1 MSTNSGEREIDNLHK
16 SEVSSNVMSLPLSTR
31 EIMAT
36 VLSRDLED
44 GQWVEVGANLPVP
57 RAGVLLAHLHHG
69 PNMTV
74 MMSMTKVNVLNE
86 PSIEEFEFI
95 TDARATRWAEA
106 YYIHNDLVENMKF
119 RRNGVFFAGALQIDP
134 WGNSNLIGIGSDYH
148 KLKFRGP
155 GAVGTTNATV
165 MNSRFH
171 LVVNSHDKRIFVEK
185 CDFISSYG
193 WGRGR
198 GDRENLGLPGG
209 PRYCVTPLCI
219 MDFDDDSKRLR
230 LKSVHPGVSVRD
242 VIERTGFELIV
253 PKDVPETPKPTVHEL
268 EILRMRID
276 IAGNLR

>member
-1 MSTNSGEREIDNLHK
+1 MSSVAETARLSFDDII
-16 SEVSSNVMSLPLSTR
+16 SLPVSNR

-36 VLSRDLED
+36 VLARDLED

-74 MMSMTKVNVLNE
+74 MMAMTKANVLNE
-86 PSIEEFEFI
+86 PSIEEFELI

-119 RRNGVFFAGALQIDP
+119 RRNGVFFAGALQIDAF
-134 WGNSNLIGIGSDYH
+134 GNSNLIGIGSDYK

-171 LVVNSHDKRIFVEK
+171 LVVNAHDKRIFVEK
-185 CDFISSYG
+185 CDFVSSYG
-193 WGRGR
+193 WGSGG
-198 GDRENLGLPGG
+198 GDRAKLKLPGG
-209 PRYCVTPLCI
+209 PRYCVTPLCV
-219 MDFDDDSKRLR
+219 MDFEEGTKRMR
-230 LKSVHPGVSVRD
+230 LKSVHPGVSVQD
-242 VIERTGFELIV
+242 VIDHTGFELVI
-253 PKDVPETPKPTVHEL
+253 PSDVPQTLAPTRREL
-268 EILRMRID
+268 EILRTRID
-276 IAGNLR
+276 VAGNLR

>member
-1 MSTNSGEREIDNLHK
+1 MNIIEKNAP
-16 SEVSSNVMSLPLSTR
+16 LPVTDRADAPPSAR

-36 VLSRDLED
+36 VLARDLED

-74 MMSMTKVNVLNE
+74 MMAMTKANLLNE
-86 PSIEEFEFI
+86 PTIEEFELI

-119 RRNGVFFAGALQIDP
+119 RRNGVFFAGALQIDRY
-134 WGNSNLIGIGSDYH
+134 GNSNLIGIGSNYK

-171 LVVNSHDKRIFVEK
+171 LVVNSHDKRIFVDK

-193 WGRGR
+193 WGAGKD
-198 GDRENLGLPGG
+198 DRAKLGLPGG
-209 PRYCVTPLCI
+209 PRYCVTPLCV
-219 MDFDDDSKRLR
+219 MDFEDETKRMRLR
-230 LKSVHPGVSVRD
+230 SVHPGISVAD
-242 VIERTGFELIV
+242 VIERTGFQLVIPAE
-253 PKDVPETPKPTVHEL
+253 VPETPLPTAKEL
-268 EILRMRID
+268 EILRTRID
-276 IAGNLR
+276 VAGNLR

>member
-1 MSTNSGEREIDNLHK
+1 MTDTETDILSAPP
-16 SEVSSNVMSLPLSTR
+16 SSR

-36 VLSRDLED
+36 VLSHDLED

-74 MMSMTKVNVLNE
+74 MMAMTKANVLNE
-86 PSIEEFEFI
+86 PSIEEFELI

-119 RRNGVFFAGALQIDP
+119 RKNGVFFAGALQIDP
-134 WGNSNLIGIGSDYH
+134 WGNSNLIGIGKDYH

-171 LVVNSHDKRIFVEK
+171 LVVNAHDKRIFVEQ
-185 CDFISSYG
+185 CDFVSSYG
-193 WGRGR
+193 WGRGK
-198 GDRENLGLPGG
+198 GDREKLGLPGG
-209 PRYCVTPLCI
+209 PRYCVTPLCV
-219 MDFDDDSKRLR
+219 MDFDEDTKRLR
-230 LKSVHPGVSVRD
+230 LKSVHPGVTVAD
-242 VIERTGFELIV
+242 VVASTGFELIV
-253 PKDVPETPKPTVHEL
+253 PKHVPETPKPTQHEL
-268 EILRMRID
+268 TILRSRID
-276 IAGNLR
+276 VAGNLR